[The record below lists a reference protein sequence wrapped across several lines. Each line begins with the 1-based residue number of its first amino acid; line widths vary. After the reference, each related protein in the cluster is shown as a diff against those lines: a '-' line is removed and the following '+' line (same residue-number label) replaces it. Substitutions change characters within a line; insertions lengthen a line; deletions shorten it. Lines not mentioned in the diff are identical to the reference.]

1 MLARQPTPA
10 LAEPL
15 RRPAVGVAAVAAAGF
30 TVLGIRYA
38 GVVGHGTLDS
48 AAEAAI
54 TPWLAQHAGVLRR
67 IVFLAD
73 PQGVVVAA
81 ALIAV
86 ACVLL
91 RRRRLAVVAVLGP
104 LVTGLATTGLQPLIG
119 RTHDGGFA
127 LPSGHAGGAT
137 AIAVVA
143 ALIAVSFAVRRLWT
157 GVALAAV
164 AVLAV
169 AAVMTVGLIVND
181 FHYLTDAVA
190 GFCTGVAF
198 VLATAMI
205 VDAVADRVS
214 TAKLSGG
221 R

>member
-15 RRPAVGVAAVAAAGF
+15 RRPAVGVAAVAAAGL

-48 AAEAAI
+48 EAEAAI
-54 TPWLAQHAGVLRR
+54 TPWLAPHAGVLRR

-73 PQGVVVAA
+73 PQGVVIAA

-86 ACVLL
+86 ACLL
-91 RRRRLAVVAVLGP
+91 MRRRRLAVVAVLGP

-137 AIAVVA
+137 AIAVVL
-143 ALIAVSFAVRRLWT
+143 ALIALSFAGRRLRST
-157 GVALAAV
+157 LLLAALGVLGVAT
-164 AVLAV
+164 
-169 AAVMTVGLIVND
+169 VMTLGLVVND

-190 GFCTGVAF
+190 GFCTAVAF
-198 VLATAMI
+198 VLATALV
-205 VDAVADRVS
+205 VDAVTDRAGVRD
-214 TAKLSGG
+214 LPGG